1 MKVIIVRNYDRMS
14 DMAAEII
21 INAIHEK
28 PKITIGLATGST
40 PLGVYERLVKDYREG
55 TTSYEQVTTFN
66 LDEYLGLPIYH
77 EQSYFTFMF
86 ENLFKHINI
95 NIDNVHIPSSNLRY
109 AKQNAR
115 TYERLISKSPI
126 DLQLL
131 GIGNNGHI
139 GFNEPGSSFDGKTN
153 IFELSEDTIQANAR
167 FFKYDKELVPTKAI
181 SMGISTI
188 MKSKQIV
195 LIASGT
201 NKAKA
206 IKALIEGPITE
217 NLPASVLKN
226 HDDFT
231 LIIDEEA
238 ASLLDEGILNDI

>member
-1 MKVIIVRNYDRMS
+1 MEVIIVRNYEKMS
-14 DMAAEII
+14 DMAAKII
-21 INAIHEK
+21 IEAIHDK
-28 PKITIGLATGST
+28 PKMTIGLATGST
-40 PLGVYERLVKDYREG
+40 PLGVYERLVKDYQEG
-55 TTSYEQVTTFN
+55 TTSYEQVTSFN

-115 TYERLISKSPI
+115 TYERLIDRSPI

-153 IFELSEDTIQANAR
+153 IFELSEATIQANAR
-167 FFKYDKELVPTKAI
+167 FFKYDKELVPTEAI

-188 MKSKQIV
+188 MKSKRIV
-195 LIASGT
+195 LIASGK

-206 IKALIEGPITE
+206 IKALIEGPVTE
-217 NLPASVLKN
+217 NLPASILKT
-226 HDDFT
+226 HSDFT
-231 LIIDEEA
+231 LIIDEDA
-238 ASLLDEGILNDI
+238 ASLLDEGIINDI